1 MEGKEK
7 RRIVGE
13 KSKRIRLLER
23 EGVEK
28 QKGPTK
34 KSVEVLELLKSTVA
48 VQGSSGEVKQ
58 AERQVL
64 FCFFSSSNG

>member
-1 MEGKEK
+1 MSVNRESWKEKDK

-13 KSKRIRLLER
+13 KSKRISLLER

-34 KSVEVLELLKSTVA
+34 KSVEVLELLKSTGA
-48 VQGSSGEVKQ
+48 VRGSSE
-58 AERQVL
+58 EE
-64 FCFFSSSNG
+64 

>member
-1 MEGKEK
+1 MEGKEN

-13 KSKRIRLLER
+13 KSKRISLQER

-28 QKGPTK
+28 QKGSTK
-34 KSVEVLELLKSTVA
+34 KSVEVLEQLKSKVA
-48 VQGSSGEVKQ
+48 VQGSSGEAKQ

-64 FCFFSSSNG
+64 FCFFSPSNG

>member
-28 QKGPTK
+28 QKGSTK
-34 KSVEVLELLKSTVA
+34 KSVEVLELLKRTGA
-48 VQGSSGEVKQ
+48 LQGSSGEEKQ

-64 FCFFSSSNG
+64 FCFFSSNG